1 MGAGTEKPGAAPA
14 FGMAGAV
21 SDGASGIALNSPA
34 ATGRGAGTSTPKPRA
49 SVTAWSARSIWLRLP
64 SHSSQV
70 LVPLPT
76 RTPCADPSAAARA
89 PRLSGGPA
97 ITVTPRLWAPREVP
111 LTASHTVQFASREV
125 FCTIRSG
132 APGMPIRL
140 PRGNRSSS
148 LLFTVVGLTG
158 RPTISRAEVRL
169 STGCS
174 WSPTRTYSAS
184 VDRSASTALLPA

>member
-1 MGAGTEKPGAAPA
+1 M
-14 FGMAGAV
+14 
-21 SDGASGIALNSPA
+21 S
-34 ATGRGAGTSTPKPRA
+34 
-49 SVTAWSARSIWLRLP
+49 
-64 SHSSQV
+64 
-70 LVPLPT
+70 
-76 RTPCADPSAAARA
+76 SAAARA

-97 ITVTPRLWAPREVP
+97 ITVTPECCERAREVP

-140 PRGNRSSS
+140 PRGKRSSS

-158 RPTISRAEVRL
+158 WPTISRAEVRL

-174 WSPTRTYSAS
+174 SSPTRT
-184 VDRSASTALLPA
+184 